1 MATINPY
8 QAYQKNSAMTASPQE
23 LTLMLYNGSLKF
35 MKLAK
40 RAMADKKFEEK
51 NTNIIKAQNIVQ
63 ELRIT
68 LDLKIEMSAGLAQMY
83 EYMYTRLLDANTKS
97 DLAALEEVE
106 TLMTDMRNTWKE
118 AMALAKKS

>member
-8 QAYQKNSAMTASPQE
+8 QAYQQNSVMTASPQE

-40 RAMADKKFEEK
+40 RAMADKKYEEK
-51 NTNIIKAQNIVQ
+51 NTNILKAQNIVQ

-68 LDLKIEMSAGLAQMY
+68 LDLDIDMSAALAQMY
-83 EYMYTRLLDANTKS
+83 EYMYTRLLDANTKN
-97 DLAALEEVE
+97 DPAALEEVE
-106 TLMTDMRNTWKE
+106 TLMTDMRNTWKQ
-118 AMALAKKS
+118 AMALAKNS

>member
-8 QAYQKNSAMTASPQE
+8 QTYQQNSAMTASPQE

-35 MKLAK
+35 MKMAK
-40 RAMADKKFEEK
+40 RALADKKFEEK

-63 ELRIT
+63 ELRVT

-83 EYMYTRLLDANTKS
+83 EYMYARLLDANMKNDTE
-97 DLAALEEVE
+97 ALEEVE

-118 AMALAKKS
+118 AMALAKKN

>member
-8 QAYQKNSAMTASPQE
+8 QAYQQNSVMTASPQE

-35 MKLAK
+35 MKMAK
-40 RAMADKKFEEK
+40 RAMAEKNFEEK

-68 LDLKIEMSAGLAQMY
+68 LDLDIEMSAGLAQMY
-83 EYMYTRLLDANTKS
+83 EYMYSRLLDANTKN

-106 TLMTDMRNTWKE
+106 TLMTDMRNTWKQ
-118 AMALAKKS
+118 AMALAKNN

>member
-8 QAYQKNSAMTASPQE
+8 QAYQQNSVMTASPQE

-35 MKLAK
+35 IKMAK
-40 RAMADKKFEEK
+40 RAMADKHFEEK

-68 LDLKIEMSAGLAQMY
+68 LDLKIEMSAALAQMY
-83 EYMYTRLLDANTKS
+83 EYMYSRLLDANMKN
-97 DLAALEEVE
+97 DLEALEEVE
-106 TLMTDMRNTWKE
+106 TLMKDMRNTWKE
-118 AMALAKKS
+118 AMALAKNN